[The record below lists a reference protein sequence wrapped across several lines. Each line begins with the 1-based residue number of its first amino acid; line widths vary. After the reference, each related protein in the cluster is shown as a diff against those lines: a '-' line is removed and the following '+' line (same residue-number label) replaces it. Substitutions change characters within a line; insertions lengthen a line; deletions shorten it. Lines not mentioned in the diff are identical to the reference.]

1 MKMIIQNGIQMI
13 ATKAF
18 SNGKKQEKKTMNRID
33 TKPPHGHTTTIPHE
47 QFMLL
52 MYDIA
57 ETMHD
62 MDSRSDGTYPEGWYS
77 DEAESVLVR
86 NGIIKG
92 E

>member
-1 MKMIIQNGIQMI
+1 MKMIIQHGIQMI
-13 ATKAF
+13 ATKAS

-33 TKPPHGHTTTIPHE
+33 TKPPHGHTVTIPKE

-62 MDSRSDGTYPEGWYS
+62 MDDQQREEGWYS
-77 DEAESVLVR
+77 DEAEDILVR
-86 NGIIKG
+86 NGITSG
-92 E
+92 